1 MRLLKI
7 ENNIG
12 YFYSTEI
19 NDFLEIDKID
29 RDSVLFIIDYIMKN
43 NDIVV
48 DEYKK
53 DIILNKAQD
62 IVYQSL
68 YIKLKELIDEKEN
81 IINEINEKYKE
92 AFSKYQ

>member
-1 MRLLKI
+1 MHLLKI
-7 ENNIG
+7 ENNVG
-12 YFYSTEI
+12 YFYSKEI
-19 NDFLEIDKID
+19 NDYLEIDKID
-29 RDSVLFIIDYIMKN
+29 RESVLFIIDYIMKN
-43 NDIVV
+43 DDVIL

-53 DIILNKAQD
+53 DSILNKAQE

-68 YIKLKELIDEKEN
+68 YIKLKELIDDKDN